1 MIYTIISYM
10 LSPLVLGALAWGSLI
25 ATYHYIQGWQ
35 FKSQYNYNT
44 WKLWFHHWDKP
55 VFYYSESRTPG
66 HNSTL
71 WWHEYLNITCP
82 GSILHSYTRHKMRC
96 NAHNIF
102 VSNLHDSM
110 NSNLLFWCDFA
121 HMSLYCCWMP
131 TFLMSKA
138 WRKNKEACKEAM
150 NPSTFDTL
158 TLANLTSF
166 HSIHCCTHCHMDTK
180 LHFTLI
186 TCLTKA
192 WVHHSL

>member
-1 MIYTIISYM
+1 MCDITRHKTWGFHLSCVSLMIYTIISYM

-25 ATYHYIQGWQ
+25 GTYHYIQGWQ

-102 VSNLHDSM
+102 VSNLHDNM
-110 NSNLLFWCDFA
+110 NSNLLFWCGFA

-138 WRKNKEACKEAM
+138 WRKNKEACLRKLWTPA
-150 NPSTFDTL
+150 PSTL
-158 TLANLTSF
+158 
-166 HSIHCCTHCHMDTK
+166 
-180 LHFTLI
+180 
-186 TCLTKA
+186 
-192 WVHHSL
+192 